1 MTEYFLLGV
10 LCLVSPITGQPECAY
25 LNENPIIYYTKE
37 ECNIR
42 KVEKT
47 TEMAANLTSKGF
59 EISYIDIQ
67 CILDTKA
74 KRLDFTPLF

>member
-1 MTEYFLLGV
+1 MTEYFLLGL
-10 LCLVSPITGQPECAY
+10 LCLINPITGHQDCAY
-25 LNENPIIYYTKE
+25 VNENPIIYYTKE
-37 ECNIR
+37 ECNIK

-74 KRLDFTPLF
+74 KRLDFAPLF